1 MVKLWSNSPKVTKKH
16 SGRPPKKKNPMAGPP
31 ICGTAL
37 WPQFP
42 ESHARLN
49 GLDEP
54 RVARKTGED
63 GGFSKGFYGKFNRD
77 SMDLG

>member
-1 MVKLWSNSPKVTKKH
+1 MVQLPQSHQKTQ
-16 SGRPPKKKNPMAGPP
+16 RPTSEKKNPMAGPP

-77 SMDLG
+77 SMELG